1 MTTIRAFLKSHPLLS
16 FYTLAFAISWGAI
29 LLAVGLGPGGFSATP
44 QQFQKALPYAV
55 PAMFLGPSVACI
67 LLTGLL
73 SGRAGF
79 RDLLARMT
87 RWRVGARWY
96 AVALLTAPLVFT
108 AVLLALSLIS
118 PEFLPRI
125 FTTSDKAPLVLMGL
139 AVGVDAIFEE
149 LAWTG
154 FAIPRVRRRYGV
166 LATGLFIG
174 VLWQAWHLFQGYWAS
189 GVTTGEVS
197 MTLWLADT
205 VVGVFVGQLVA
216 YRVLMVWVYEHT
228 NGSLLVAILMHVS
241 LIASSIILF
250 PPLAVVANLISG
262 YATAAVLWVIVA
274 VIALANHGHLTRQP
288 PLRRRVA

>member
-108 AVLLALSLIS
+108 AVLLADLAIKCATYRWSNDGRKLS
-118 PEFLPRI
+118 FY
-125 FTTSDKAPLVLMGL
+125 KAL
-139 AVGVDAIFEE
+139 
-149 LAWTG
+149 
-154 FAIPRVRRRYGV
+154 
-166 LATGLFIG
+166 
-174 VLWQAWHLFQGYWAS
+174 
-189 GVTTGEVS
+189 
-197 MTLWLADT
+197 
-205 VVGVFVGQLVA
+205 
-216 YRVLMVWVYEHT
+216 
-228 NGSLLVAILMHVS
+228 N
-241 LIASSIILF
+241 SSR
-250 PPLAVVANLISG
+250 
-262 YATAAVLWVIVA
+262 TA
-274 VIALANHGHLTRQP
+274 
-288 PLRRRVA
+288 